1 MIGEGLSRTD
11 GPLKVTGR
19 ALYSAERR
27 EMGEPLHGFILGA
40 AIGQGRVASIDTS
53 RAEAMAGVRLV
64 WTHRNAPPQAAI
76 IPKSDILDVQ
86 PQLTTD
92 RIAHYGAPVAF
103 VVADT
108 FEQARAAAAAI
119 DVRYDAAPGAFVLDE
134 ASAAPEWHDESR
146 VGDLDAAMASSDA
159 TVDAVYAT
167 PYHFSQP
174 MELHACIA
182 DWRNGHLTLHIAS
195 QMVAQLADAVADTI
209 LIGRDCVTVDSRFVG
224 GGFGAKIALHAEA
237 ILSAL
242 ATRQLNRPV
251 QLVLTRR
258 QGFTVV
264 GHRPA
269 SISRVRLAASRDGRL
284 TGIGHDA
291 NIQVSPEGNWKE
303 GVATVARA
311 LYAAPHRL
319 TRTRHSTLDTGV
331 CEPVRGPG
339 EVPGLMVFES
349 AMDELA
355 EKLGI
360 DPVELR
366 IRNDTAIDP
375 EKNRPLSGRRLV
387 ECLREGAARFGW
399 EQRPTTPASRRDG
412 RWLIGYGVGSSIRG
426 HYQTTAEARVRLEP
440 DGQVIVQTDMTD
452 IGTGTYTIAAQV
464 AAAALGVPVGQVR
477 VELARSTLPRGNG
490 AGGSWG
496 SGNTSVSIDRACQGL
511 KEKIGQVA
519 GIGYNDLF
527 AEVRRHFPAGLEAV
541 GTTLGMDDEPSYENF
556 SIFTYGATFTEVGVD
571 VMTGETRIRRMLGVF
586 SAGRILNAKTARS
599 QLIGGMIWGISA
611 ALHEAAHV
619 DPRNGAWVNG
629 DFAEYLVPT
638 HADVPQIEAIA
649 LDDFDGAANHLGA
662 KGIGELGSG
671 GTAGSVAN
679 AVYNATGVR
688 VRDFP
693 ITISKLLPGLPKI

>member
-11 GPLKVTGR
+11 GPLKVSGR
-19 ALYSAERR
+19 ARYSAERR

-40 AIGQGRVASIDTS
+40 AIGKSRVVSIDTS
-53 RAEAMAGVRLV
+53 RAEAMPGVQLV
-64 WTHRNAPPQAAI
+64 LTHLNAPPQAEV

-92 RIAHYGAPVAF
+92 VIAHYGAPVAF

-108 FEQARAAAAAI
+108 FEQARAAAALI
-119 DVRYDAAPGAFVLDE
+119 DIGYEVVAGEFVLDE
-134 ASAAPEWHDESR
+134 NSAAPEWHDESR
-146 VGDLDAAMASSDA
+146 LGDLDAAMAAGAA
-159 TVDAVYAT
+159 TIDAVYAT

-182 DWRNGHLTLHIAS
+182 DWRNGHLTLHIAA

-209 LIGRDCVTVDSRFVG
+209 LIDRSCITVDSSFVG

-258 QGFTVV
+258 QGFTIA

-269 SISRVRLAASRDGRL
+269 SISRVRLAATREGQL

-311 LYAAPHRL
+311 LYAAPNRL
-319 TRTRHSTLDTGV
+319 TRTRHSELDTGV

-349 AMDELA
+349 ALDELA

-360 DPVELR
+360 DPLELR

-375 EKNRPLSGRRLV
+375 EKHRPLSGRRLV

-399 EQRPTTPASRRDG
+399 DQRPKTPASRRDG

-426 HYQTTAEARVRLEP
+426 HYQTTAEARVRLDP

-477 VELARSTLPRGNG
+477 VELARSNLPRGNG

-496 SGNTSVSIDRACQGL
+496 SGNTSVAIDRACQAL
-511 KEKIGQVA
+511 REKLGRVA
-519 GIGYNDLF
+519 GTGYNDLF
-527 AEVRRHFPAGLEAV
+527 AEVRRHFPTGIEAV
-541 GTTLGMDDEPSYENF
+541 GSTRGMDDEPSYENF

-571 VMTGETRIRRMLGVF
+571 IMTGETRIRRMLGVF

-599 QLIGGMIWGISA
+599 QLLGAMIWGISA

-649 LDDFDGAANHLGA
+649 LDDFDGAANHLGS